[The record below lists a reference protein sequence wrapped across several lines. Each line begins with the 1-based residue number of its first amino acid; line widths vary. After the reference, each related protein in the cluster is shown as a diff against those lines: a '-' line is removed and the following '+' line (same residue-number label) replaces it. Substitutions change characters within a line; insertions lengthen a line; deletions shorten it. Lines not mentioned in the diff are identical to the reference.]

1 MSQVD
6 KDLVAKARAEASTA
20 RQRWKDAKDP
30 RSKGEGEKPLM
41 EDIYIYIKGPSGY
54 FTWPWT
60 MANLQMIYDD
70 LPIGN
75 GDFP

>member
-30 RSKGEGEKPLM
+30 SSKGERDLLWK
-41 EDIYIYIKGPSGY
+41 IY
-54 FTWPWT
+54 
-60 MANLQMIYDD
+60 
-70 LPIGN
+70 
-75 GDFP
+75 

>member
-41 EDIYIYIKGPSGY
+41 EDIYIYISKDHPAISHGHGQ
-54 FTWPWT
+54 WP
-60 MANLQMIYDD
+60 ICR
-70 LPIGN
+70 
-75 GDFP
+75 

>member
-30 RSKGEGEKPLM
+30 RSKGEGERPLM
-41 EDIYIYIKGPSGY
+41 EDRYQRTIWL
-54 FTWPWT
+54 FH
-60 MANLQMIYDD
+60 MAMDNGQFADD
-70 LPIGN
+70 LS
-75 GDFP
+75 